1 MAKLTVQRSPE
12 SWGYFYLMLGLS
24 IGLEAAIVAM
34 ITPLVFPYNLIAF
47 IAMAAATA
55 YLFLRNERF
64 QNWLVVFKIKSEK
77 GRPH

>member
-1 MAKLTVQRSPE
+1 MARIKVSTHGKTYCTAKPRKL
-12 SWGYFYLMLGLS
+12 GYFYLMLGLS

-64 QNWLVVFKIKSEK
+64 QN
-77 GRPH
+77 